1 MPPAGYVCFLRD
13 VSYGNCYQIRVVG
26 APAELSRHLAQAFEV
41 EVALVFQADDAE
53 RFGRELLEFA
63 GGASAG
69 EWFDLA
75 DDQLQH
81 LRELGLDG
89 QRGQHQRRRTQT
101 FSSLLEESGPRSSR
115 PRSTSHRHVNRAAAI
130 PSQRQERP
138 ARQRST
144 AHRTTNRATTPPPPE
159 TSARAAQ
166 PRRRNRNS
174 RLFFIIVFLI
184 IFGGLYGA
192 ITERD
197 PVADLLHL
205 AGTARAFTV
214 NTQATETATAIPT
227 KPPPTATFTA
237 TAPPP
242 TATERQPLAVRLAR
256 ASYDAVRFEWTRAS
270 GALSYQYRYSVNGGA
285 LSRWRGTTLL
295 GKTVAGLSP
304 GDSVIF
310 QLRARYGDSYTP
322 IAQASAS
329 ALSGPT
335 ATSTPTNPPPTATF
349 TATAPPP
356 TATLTATAPP
366 PTATFT
372 ATAPPPTATLTATYT
387 STATSSPEPS
397 ATSTWTPVPSAT
409 SSLRMVVETRNGL
422 GANVRACPWTSCEII
437 DTLRP
442 GHEIFG
448 LGRVEGEE
456 VYGSTVWVQFEIDG
470 VAAYIHSEL
479 IEAKR

>member
-13 VSYGNCYQIRVVG
+13 VSYGNRYQIRVVG

-41 EVALVFQADDAE
+41 EVALVLQADDAE
-53 RFGRELLEFA
+53 RIGRELLEFA

-75 DDQLQH
+75 DDQFQH
-81 LRELGLDG
+81 LRELGLAG
-89 QRGQHQRRRTQT
+89 QRGQQQRRRTQT

-144 AHRTTNRATTPPPPE
+144 AHRTTNRATTPRSPE

-205 AGTARAFTV
+205 AGTVRAFTV

-227 KPPPTATFTA
+227 K
-237 TAPPP
+237 
-242 TATERQPLAVRLAR
+242 
-256 ASYDAVRFEWTRAS
+256 
-270 GALSYQYRYSVNGGA
+270 
-285 LSRWRGTTLL
+285 
-295 GKTVAGLSP
+295 
-304 GDSVIF
+304 
-310 QLRARYGDSYTP
+310 
-322 IAQASAS
+322 
-329 ALSGPT
+329 
-335 ATSTPTNPPPTATF
+335 
-349 TATAPPP
+349 
-356 TATLTATAPP
+356 
-366 PTATFT
+366 
-372 ATAPPPTATLTATYT
+372 PPPTATLTATYT

-409 SSLRMVVETRNGL
+409 ISLRMVVETRNGL

-456 VYGSTVWVQFEIDG
+456 VYGSTDWVQFEIDG

-479 IEAKR
+479 IEAER